1 MNIALQCND
10 RYGTSIWNFY
20 LFLFLSLSILLVF
33 FFTFFS
39 LLLSSKWSFFLRF
52 LNLSI
57 FLLQSFS
64 FSVYFALFS
73 FFFSALTKLNV
84 QDEITEKKQEKT
96 SIDTN
101 NVSMSDTKTGVKGTA
116 SGMPNKSPEIHKS
129 RALLAATYSKVTASE
144 FEVR

>member
-1 MNIALQCND
+1 MIILF
-10 RYGTSIWNFY
+10 TLFESFY
-20 LFLFLSLSILLVF
+20 I
-33 FFTFFS
+33 
-39 LLLSSKWSFFLRF
+39 SS
-52 LNLSI
+52 SI
-57 FLLQSFS
+57 FLF
-64 FSVYFALFS
+64 FCLFRS
-73 FFFSALTKLNV
+73 IFFFFSALTKLNV

-96 SIDTN
+96 SVDTN

>member
-1 MNIALQCND
+1 MHYSIMIDTAHQFEIFISFFSFPFPFFLSFFSHFFLCFSPPND
-10 RYGTSIWNFY
+10 HSFYAFWIFLNFFFN
-20 LFLFLSLSILLVF
+20 LSLFLSI
-33 FFTFFS
+33 S
-39 LLLSSKWSFFLRF
+39 L
-52 LNLSI
+52 
-57 FLLQSFS
+57 
-64 FSVYFALFS
+64 YF

-96 SIDTN
+96 NIDTN
-101 NVSMSDTKTGVKGTA
+101 NVSISDTKTGVKGTA